1 MSIKSVNSKF
11 LIPVLFLFLAISN
24 CFSQDVRFT
33 ATAPEQVAVGDRF
46 RLVFSVNAD
55 GDGFKAPSLRDFSLL
70 SGPNRGSSS
79 SMQIINNKV
88 TRSVENTYTYTV
100 QAVKEGTFT
109 VGSAS
114 IVVDGKTYQSSPI
127 TIKVVKGNPSQQNTQ
142 QQDTRSGADVSSKN
156 LFIRAAVSK
165 NNPYQGEQ
173 VIVTYKLYT
182 RVPISDMAIKKSPAL
197 TGFWKENLLEN
208 NVNYKQYKEVVNGL
222 EYNVAEIK
230 KDALFAQKSGKLTID
245 PLELDVIA
253 QVEVKRRRS
262 NDPFDDFFNDSF
274 FGRNYQNVQKTL
286 ASNSI
291 TLDVRPLP
299 EAGNKDFNGAVG
311 SYNIN
316 ATVDKTTLKAND
328 ALTLK
333 FTVTG
338 RGNIKMIDKPNF
350 VFPPDF
356 EVYDPKITDNV
367 RTTDGGMSGSRTFE
381 YLIVPRNH
389 GKYTIKPAS
398 FVYFNLESG
407 SYRTLNTPNFDIT
420 VEKGTGNEA
429 YVSSGADKQDLQ
441 YIGTDIRFIQ
451 TGIFKLKPINH
462 FFYGSP
468 LFWILLAS
476 PLILFVIF
484 IIIWQKELKKR
495 SNVALMRNKKAT
507 GIARKRLKAAEL
519 YLKQGNQTSF
529 CNEISNALWGYLS
542 DKFNLPRAMLS
553 IDSVSAALQKKNVK
567 EELISKYISTLNNCE
582 FARFAPGDKSEIMSN
597 LYTEAMNVIT
607 QTEQELK

>member
-291 TLDVRPLP
+291 ILDVRPLP